1 MDKTKNSMTGRV
13 ILKDEPVV
21 LVVHN
26 PPESKQP
33 KQSKVTEKN
42 HG

>member
-1 MDKTKNSMTGRV
+1 MDKTKNSMTGRL

-26 PPESKQP
+26 PPENKQP
-33 KQSKVTEKN
+33 KRSKVMEKN